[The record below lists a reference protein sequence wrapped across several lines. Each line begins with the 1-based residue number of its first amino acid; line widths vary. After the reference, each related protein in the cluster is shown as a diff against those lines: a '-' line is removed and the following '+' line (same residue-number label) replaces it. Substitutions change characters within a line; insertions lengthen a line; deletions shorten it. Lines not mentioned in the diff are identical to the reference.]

1 MALTGWLLFV
11 RHSAQSREET
21 ADKQSDDSS
30 DACGGASPGTHIY
43 TMLVPQR
50 SFQDCLAKCDS

>member
-11 RHSAQSREET
+11 RHSAQSPEET

-30 DACGGASPGTHIY
+30 DACGGASPDTHIY

>member
-1 MALTGWLLFV
+1 MALTRWLLFV

-21 ADKQSDDSS
+21 AGKQIDDSS

-43 TMLVPQR
+43 TKLVPQR
-50 SFQDCLAKCDS
+50 SFQDCLTKCDS

>member
-30 DACGGASPGTHIY
+30 DVAVVHTRTPY
-43 TMLVPQR
+43 TILVPQR
-50 SFQDCLAKCDS
+50 SFRLSRKV

>member
-11 RHSAQSREET
+11 RHLAQSPEET

-50 SFQDCLAKCDS
+50 SFQDCLAKCDG

>member
-11 RHSAQSREET
+11 RHSTQSPEET

-30 DACGGASPGTHIY
+30 DAYGGASPGTHIY

-50 SFQDCLAKCDS
+50 SFQDCLTKCDS